1 MKTEN
6 MTLDTVDAGTAQ
18 FLNDVISGLGG
29 SPKELQSKYFYD
41 QKGDELFQQIM
52 AMPEYYLTN
61 CEMEIFRNRT
71 PAMAGMIHAH
81 EAAFD
86 LIELGPGDAQKS
98 IHLLRYLVE
107 RDAEFSYV
115 PIDISGHVLQ
125 ELEERLGLTLP
136 GLDVSP
142 LEGEYLP
149 LLERASDMTDRRK
162 VVLFLGSSIGNMEWR
177 ASRKFCEA
185 IYEAL
190 NPGDLVLM
198 GFDLRKHPQT
208 ILTAYQDPAGMTAA
222 FNLNLLAR
230 INRELGGD
238 FDPDHFEHYASYD
251 PVSGACRSFLVSLKN
266 QQVGIA
272 GKDFLFKKNEIIK
285 MEISQKYSMEEI
297 DDLGASA
304 GFQPLTFWKDS
315 QSWFVDVL
323 WQR

>member
-1 MKTEN
+1 
-6 MTLDTVDAGTAQ
+6 MTLHTINSVETGSES
-18 FLNDVISGLGG
+18 FLNDVLSGLSR
-29 SPKELQSKYFYD
+29 SPKELDSKYFYD

-52 AMPEYYLTN
+52 ALPEYYLTD

-71 PAMAGMIHAH
+71 PAMAGLIHAK

-107 RDAEFSYV
+107 IDAEFSYV
-115 PIDISGHVLQ
+115 PIDISGHVLH
-125 ELEERLGLTLP
+125 ELEERLVQTLP

-142 LEGEYLP
+142 LAGEYLAQ
-149 LLERASDMTDRRK
+149 LERASDMSDRRK
-162 VVLFLGSSIGNMEWR
+162 VVMFLGSSIGNMEWR

-185 IYEAL
+185 IYDAL

-208 ILTAYQDPAGMTAA
+208 TLTAYQDPAGITAA
-222 FNLNLLAR
+222 FNLNLLER
-230 INRELGGD
+230 INRELAGD
-238 FDPDHFEHYASYD
+238 FVPNHFEHYASYD
-251 PVSGACRSFLVSLKN
+251 PVSGACRSFLVSLEK
-266 QQVGIA
+266 QRIEIA
-272 GKDFLFKKNEIIK
+272 GKAFLFKEDEIIR

-297 DDLGASA
+297 DELGVST

-315 QSWFVDVL
+315 LAWFVDVL